1 MSFPNTPFQMY
12 VLLAAQF
19 HCHINTLPKITQT
32 QTQYREVASHMVVQ
46 REIGHVTEHGK
57 CILGCQKDQIAQ
69 SISIVLDLLCP
80 NPLKKLG
87 SFCAVCTCLLDS
99 TTGVNPSA
107 NIA

>member
-1 MSFPNTPFQMY
+1 MSLPTAHFQMY

-32 QTQYREVASHMVVQ
+32 QTQYRGVASHMVVQ

-69 SISIVLDLLCP
+69 SISVVLDLLCP
-80 NPLKKLG
+80 NPSKKLG
-87 SFCAVCTCLLDS
+87 FLVWFAPVYWILQL
-99 TTGVNPSA
+99 V
-107 NIA
+107 